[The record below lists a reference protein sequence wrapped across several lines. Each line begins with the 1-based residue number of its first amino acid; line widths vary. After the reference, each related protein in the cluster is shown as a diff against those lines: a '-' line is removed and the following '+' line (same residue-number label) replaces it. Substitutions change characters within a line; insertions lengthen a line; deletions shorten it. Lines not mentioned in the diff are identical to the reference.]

1 MPPENQFQN
10 QNQEMNPP
18 HKKSPLI
25 WAIVLIVILGVTAFY
40 FWKTSNNSEHEKILF
55 DEIMYSYSGWPD
67 ISHRF
72 IICRDGRAGLSDSSF
87 SEGKYL
93 EGKLTLSELNA
104 LRETFFNN
112 KFFNLQE
119 NYQPS
124 QPLPDAGPAVVTYKD
139 NTGIKRVSVR
149 TQGNPPLNFQKIVE
163 ELKMLET
170 KIMGR
175 TGQGTLSVEEI
186 GIIKVWPFS
195 SELNL
200 AKITS
205 AGSRTVPADEI
216 PSDVRQYL
224 SANTDNPYFIENEEI
239 YTAVLIE
246 HNGYFISFTKPTY
259 LREWPSDVNIFKY
272 LNKKDIEIER
282 EDLQKVLP
290 YLGAS
295 LHKMGLGVKVF
306 QSPVLGG
313 NSIYQ
318 VSIKI
323 RGLEGRLPENFCDE
337 DIENALNINDSQA
350 EIKNERSKESESKE
364 TALDTSDWQTYRNE
378 EFGFEVKYPDD
389 FRVFD
394 RQLNKSNVVNLPG
407 SIGIVEF
414 CPLSLGIRC
423 DHPSGRPGIHL
434 GISNQPTDII
444 FTNSEQ
450 SIRSIR
456 YRDYIVNNIKHL
468 DLNGITGFIID
479 ADNNQGSR
487 FINFVV
493 VSENY
498 IFTMF
503 GWGNTEEERIDF
515 GTKIFEVA
523 PTFQFIQ

>member
-10 QNQEMNPP
+10 QNQEVNSPK
-18 HKKSPLI
+18 KKSPLI
-25 WAIVLIVILGVTAFY
+25 WAIVLIVILFG
-40 FWKTSNNSEHEKILF
+40 
-55 DEIMYSYSGWPD
+55 
-67 ISHRF
+67 
-72 IICRDGRAGLSDSSF
+72 AGTIA
-87 SEGKYL
+87 GYL
-93 EGKLTLSELNA
+93 
-104 LRETFFNN
+104 
-112 KFFNLQE
+112 
-119 NYQPS
+119 
-124 QPLPDAGPAVVTYKD
+124 
-139 NTGIKRVSVR
+139 
-149 TQGNPPLNFQKIVE
+149 
-163 ELKMLET
+163 
-170 KIMGR
+170 
-175 TGQGTLSVEEI
+175 
-186 GIIKVWPFS
+186 
-195 SELNL
+195 
-200 AKITS
+200 
-205 AGSRTVPADEI
+205 
-216 PSDVRQYL
+216 
-224 SANTDNPYFIENEEI
+224 
-239 YTAVLIE
+239 
-246 HNGYFISFTKPTY
+246 
-259 LREWPSDVNIFKY
+259 
-272 LNKKDIEIER
+272 
-282 EDLQKVLP
+282 
-290 YLGAS
+290 
-295 LHKMGLGVKVF
+295 
-306 QSPVLGG
+306 
-313 NSIYQ
+313 
-318 VSIKI
+318 
-323 RGLEGRLPENFCDE
+323 
-337 DIENALNINDSQA
+337 ALNT
-350 EIKNERSKESESKE
+350 ERPVQVIEPQIEFEE
-364 TALDTSDWQTYRNE
+364 TTFDTSDWQTYRNE